1 MIFAVV
7 NQKGGAGK
15 TTLAVHL
22 AVHLADAGNRVA
34 LLDND
39 PQQSASRWVAAAEPD
54 IALRRVTEAEP
65 LVRELEAL
73 RESHDAV
80 VCDGSPRLNDQT
92 HVLMYFA
99 DRVLI
104 PVLPS
109 ALDVQATLETKAA
122 IDRVAA
128 ARAADGLAPPAVWVV
143 MNKVR
148 AVSEQGKL
156 VGKVLR
162 DLGLPIAR
170 GRLGLRDAFGK
181 VVVDDTVVTRAAAAK
196 RPNKGAVQAAAD
208 LELLYDEVIP
218 DELRKQP
225 SNNRRRAA

>member
-22 AVHLADAGNRVA
+22 ALYLADAGNTVA
-34 LLDND
+34 FVDND
-39 PQQSASRWVAAAEPD
+39 PQQSASRWIEAAEPG
-54 IALRRVTEAEP
+54 ITLRRITEAKP
-65 LVRELEAL
+65 LVGELEAL
-73 RESHDAV
+73 RASHDCV

-109 ALDVQATLETKAA
+109 ALDVQATLETKQA

-128 ARAADGLAPPAVWVV
+128 ARSADGQQPPRVTVV
-143 MNKVR
+143 LNKVR
-148 AVSEQGKL
+148 AISEQGKL

-170 GRLGLRDAFGK
+170 GKLGLRDAFGK
-181 VVVDDTVVTRAAAAK
+181 VVIDDTSVTRAARVK
-196 RPNKGAVQAAAD
+196 KPNKGAVQAAAD
-208 LELLYDEVIP
+208 LQAVFDEVVP
-218 DELRKQP
+218 AELIQNNKP
-225 SNNRRRAA
+225 SRRAAA